1 MRRKH
6 RSPLADKPW
15 VHLTEDKPFDQTNG
29 VVDFDVERAHDDEDV
44 EGDLL
49 AKGVASNTVNAGFF
63 GGGMGG
69 F

>member
-6 RSPLADKPW
+6 RSSLADKPW

-29 VVDFDVERAHDDEDV
+29 VVDFDVEPQHDDEDV
-44 EGDLL
+44 AGDLM
-49 AKGVASNTVNAGFF
+49 AKGFTSNTVNAGFF
-63 GGGMGG
+63 GG

>member
-1 MRRKH
+1 
-6 RSPLADKPW
+6 

-29 VVDFDVERAHDDEDV
+29 VVDFDAERRHDDEDV

-49 AKGVASNTVNAGFF
+49 AKAVASNTVNAGFF
-63 GGGMGG
+63 GGGTGG